1 MSSPTPFRVPEIPSH
16 RLTARARLG
25 RYLRQAYS
33 ARHSILQFNRTSDSL
48 SNWPWYYF
56 LAAWWTDSRI
66 DSLTYRPTNSES
78 GDRVTPAELLG
89 HCRMEN
95 TPRPC
100 CLCPLTDP
108 TKPALVEAH
117 FLLADEGAHAGEY
130 VAKCTEDLCGYFGTS
145 RNPSIGIEY
154 QIKPIRHT
162 SVPIQRIYGNGHLN
176 YFLGSHKP
184 GGK

>member
-1 MSSPTPFRVPEIPSH
+1 MSSPTPFRVPEIPS

-33 ARHSILQFNRTSDSL
+33 ARHSILQYNKGSDSL
-48 SNWPWYYF
+48 SNWPWYDF
-56 LAAWWTDSRI
+56 LTAWWAHHVN
-66 DSLTYRPTNSES
+66 SLIYRPTNQS

-89 HCRMEN
+89 YCRTESISG
-95 TPRPC
+95 PC
-100 CLCPLTDP
+100 CFCPLTDP

-117 FLLADEGAHAGEY
+117 FLLTHEGSHVGEY
-130 VAKCTEDLCGYFGTS
+130 IAKCAEDLCGYFGAS
-145 RNPSIGIEY
+145 RNPSVDIEY
-154 QIKPIRHT
+154 QIKPIPHT

-176 YFLGSHKP
+176 YLLGSFKP